1 MLRRNISFLK
11 TVASM
16 PQVPAYAHISN
27 NEDINYLCN
36 VNSNVNF
43 NCKFV
48 RDRKVIIKYLWF
60 YLCDLF
66 VYAILTNNL

>member
-11 TVASM
+11 TAASM

-36 VNSNVNF
+36 VNSDINF
-43 NCKFV
+43 NCSYV
-48 RDRKVIIKYLWF
+48 LD
-60 YLCDLF
+60 
-66 VYAILTNNL
+66 

>member
-1 MLRRNISFLK
+1 MLRRNILFLK

-36 VNSNVNF
+36 VNSDINF
-43 NCKFV
+43 SCTFVLSARKF
-48 RDRKVIIKYLWF
+48 
-60 YLCDLF
+60 
-66 VYAILTNNL
+66 